1 MMPRTATGLLRSCAL
16 KFGVRRP
23 TRAPTITVMRQTSDT
38 GPPMPKMSMN
48 TPKSS
53 WACNFPETARP
64 AVTMTKTTSAMFM
77 ADARYTMM
85 GPSPSDF
92 GRTPLLV
99 TRATLERALSGR
111 VSRKT
116 ARTTKVAAV
125 ANAGTPFRRDHD
137 AVSLKHRRLPRPVCG
152 ERCSPASLQSK
163 PPDVMKTS
171 DPLSSG
177 QP

>member
-1 MMPRTATGLLRSCAL
+1 MLARLSARKNYLLTEHKVNGILVATTRS
-16 KFGVRRP
+16 
-23 TRAPTITVMRQTSDT
+23 
-38 GPPMPKMSMN
+38 
-48 TPKSS
+48 
-53 WACNFPETARP
+53 
-64 AVTMTKTTSAMFM
+64 MTKTTSAMFM

-125 ANAGTPFRRDHD
+125 ANAGTPFRRDHGSGGS
-137 AVSLKHRRLPRPVCG
+137 ASARPG
-152 ERCSPASLQSK
+152 AAQPAIN
-163 PPDVMKTS
+163 
-171 DPLSSG
+171 
-177 QP
+177 